1 MARSIRLLAA
11 LFLCLAVVACQPKHR
26 PVEGNVFIV
35 LQNADNSKLGLVD
48 VGFYDPQVLAP
59 VIEQADKKA
68 REELAGL
75 QKNISA
81 QEAKISDLE
90 QQQKNE
96 TEAVRKLVAEHDSI
110 RTRFDAIQSNISA
123 ARGIRSGQSEEVRQA
138 IAEQETIRREIDH
151 WNQEVPAKIASLQA
165 RLAYVKKIDFAER
178 SKLRPLNEEPPK
190 FPEIGELEREIKR
203 LGQERKE
210 KIESLTE
217 KQRISTDALVR
228 LEEKA
233 KASQKSAQDAQAVL
247 EKEAASLK
255 EKASVVEKKIEEAR
269 ARALARSGEAASAEK
284 HLETLRSRLKSFNQ
298 EYENIVFSAL
308 PAPAFQ
314 SKTDAEGEF
323 RVLLPY
329 RGNFCVTARAT
340 RRVTSDLQE
349 NYSWF
354 FRVPPRDED
363 QDKLFGLVYTP
374 WGKPE
379 PDRLLLSNDNQIRSG
394 SSDSLVS
401 HPLKP

>member
-1 MARSIRLLAA
+1 MARSIRLPAA
-11 LFLCLAVVACQPKHR
+11 LFLCLAVAACQPKHR

-35 LQNADNSKLGLVD
+35 LQNAENSKLGLVD

-81 QEAKISDLE
+81 QEARISDLE
-90 QQQKNE
+90 EQRKKEEE
-96 TEAVRKLVAEHDSI
+96 TVRQLIAEHDSI
-110 RTRFDAIQSNISA
+110 RTRFDSVQSSISA
-123 ARGIRSGQSEEVRQA
+123 ARGMRSGQSEEIRQA
-138 IAEQETIRREIDH
+138 IAEQETIRREIEH
-151 WNQEVPAKIASLQA
+151 WNQEIPAQIASLQA
-165 RLAYVKKIDFAER
+165 RLAYVKKVDFAER

-203 LGQERKE
+203 LGQERRE

-269 ARALARSGEAASAEK
+269 ARAL
-284 HLETLRSRLKSFNQ
+284 
-298 EYENIVFSAL
+298 
-308 PAPAFQ
+308 
-314 SKTDAEGEF
+314 
-323 RVLLPY
+323 
-329 RGNFCVTARAT
+329 
-340 RRVTSDLQE
+340 
-349 NYSWF
+349 
-354 FRVPPRDED
+354 
-363 QDKLFGLVYTP
+363 
-374 WGKPE
+374 
-379 PDRLLLSNDNQIRSG
+379 
-394 SSDSLVS
+394 
-401 HPLKP
+401 